1 MLVLPPA
8 AEPLIRS
15 FAPAFT
21 RPTFARFVLLTVGAI
36 VTFGRRTVS
45 RILWALGPAARGAG
59 HPSSHHRFFSRAR
72 WGPWPLARV
81 LCAAV
86 LDLLPPDAVVR
97 LAVDDTVL
105 GHRGKRVYGK
115 GCHRD
120 AVRSARGTHTVPK
133 WGHRWVVLAV
143 LVRLP
148 FAPRRPWALPVLCA
162 LYRVPKVDEAL
173 GRRHKTPCDLARGLV
188 SAMLHWF
195 PGRRF
200 VLLGDGGFASHD
212 LACFCR
218 RRCHRHR
225 DRLTLIARAR
235 PDLNLYALPPRPGSA
250 RPPCRQTLWRR
261 RRGTCRPRCRKG
273 GKLPSPAATVAA
285 ARRGRGPA
293 PAGGGTLPTATVA
306 WYGQSRRA
314 LELLGGCGGW
324 YRGRGDGTGALVPV
338 RWLYTHDPTTG
349 RADWFFC
356 TDPAVA
362 PAAVVEE
369 FAGRWSIEVTFEEG
383 RAHLG
388 WETTRQRC
396 ERSVLR
402 GAPCLI
408 GLFSLVA
415 LVFARLWRQ
424 GRAAVHQT
432 PCYPKAEPTFADAL
446 YAVRR
451 AVWDG
456 CLLKHVL
463 GPRRVTT
470 LPRRLKRTLITYLA
484 EAG

>member
-15 FAPAFT
+15 FAGGFT
-21 RPTFARFVLLTVGAI
+21 RPSFARFALLLVGAI

-45 RILWALGPAARGAG
+45 RILWTLGSAARGAG
-59 HPSSHHRFFSRAR
+59 HPSSFHRLFSRAR
-72 WGPWPLARV
+72 WGLWPLART
-81 LCAAV
+81 LAAAV
-86 LDLLPPDAVVR
+86 LELLPADVPVR

-105 GHRGKRVYGK
+105 GHRGKRVWGK

-120 AVRSARGTHTVPK
+120 AVRSAKGTHTVPK

-162 LYRVPKVDEAL
+162 LYRPPGVDREL

-188 SAMLHWF
+188 AAVLHWF

-200 VLLGDGGFASHD
+200 VLLGDGGFASHG
-212 LACFCR
+212 LAWF
-218 RRCHRHR
+218 CHRHR
-225 DRLTLIARAR
+225 ARLTLVARGR
-235 PDLNLYALPPRPGSA
+235 PDLNLYALPPRPGAA
-250 RPPCRQTLWRR
+250 RPPCRQTAWRH
-261 RRGTCRPRCRKG
+261 RRGLTRPRCRKG
-273 GKLPSPAATVAA
+273 AKLPSPADTVAA
-285 ARRGRGPA
+285 ARSG
-293 PAGGGTLPTATVA
+293 AGGGLPAAPVA

-314 LELLGGCGGW
+314 LELLSGCGGW
-324 YRGRGDGTGALVPV
+324 YRGRGDGTAALVPL
-338 RWLYTHDPTTG
+338 RWVHTRDPATG
-349 RADWFFC
+349 RADWFLC
-356 TDPAVA
+356 TDPACA
-362 PAAVVEE
+362 PPAVVEG
-369 FAGRWSIEVTFEEG
+369 FAGRWAIEVTFEEG

-388 WETTRQRC
+388 WETTRQRA
-396 ERSVLR
+396 ENSVLR

-415 LVFARLWRQ
+415 LLFARLWRS
-424 GRAAVHQT
+424 GRARAVHRT

-456 CLLKHVL
+456 CLLEHVL